1 MLMWMDFESKM
12 RTLIMNMINP
22 VMDMVTEDR
31 IIIKRIEDTDKELL
45 TRVKYLEDI
54 VLYNKR
60 IQITNAKDNIE
71 KPEST
76 IGSNYD
82 SDDSSSKR
90 KRKRAKSPEPKLKT
104 NLANEINLKSV
115 KTDVHSSNSSSNS
128 STENEQKQIENAV

>member
-1 MLMWMDFESKM
+1 MLMWMDFETKM

-31 IIIKRIEDTDKELL
+31 IIIKRIEDTDEELL

-82 SDDSSSKR
+82 SDDSNSKR

-104 NLANEINLKSV
+104 DLANEINLKSV